1 MNQPSSPDLNLDEQ
15 LHQARLRT
23 ERYWF
28 EDGVVELCIGGLFV
42 LIGLYFVFASAIPQ
56 QGPGAAA
63 LAILFPLLFIG
74 GFLATRR
81 LIRKA
86 KEGLV
91 YPRTGYVSYARP
103 SPRRRWL
110 AAVLAAVIGMLTVEL
125 IKQAPSLEAWIPALW
140 GFFAAGLLLLMGRR
154 VRLARLSF
162 LAFLSAF
169 AGLGLSLRGLSTEA
183 AGAIFYTVI
192 GLAMAAGGAITL
204 RRYMRQAPSPEK
216 A

>member
-1 MNQPSSPDLNLDEQ
+1 MNPNDPTTNLDDKIQ
-15 LHQARLRT
+15 QARLRT
-23 ERYWF
+23 ERYWY
-28 EDGVVELCIGGLFV
+28 EDGVAEVCVGGLFV
-42 LIGLYFVFASAIPQ
+42 LIGLYFVAAYMIP

-63 LAILFPLLFIG
+63 LAILMPLLFVG
-74 GFLATRR
+74 GYLAATR
-81 LIRKA
+81 LTRKA

-110 AAVLAAVIGMLTVEL
+110 TAVLAAVIGMLTVEL
-125 IKQAPSLEAWIPALW
+125 IRRAPSLEAWIPAVW
-140 GFFAAGLLLLMGRR
+140 GFATAGLLLLMARR

-183 AGAIFYTVI
+183 AGAVFYTVI
-192 GLAMAAGGAITL
+192 GLATAAGGAITL
-204 RRYMRQAPSPEK
+204 RRYMRQAPPPEK